1 MTDRA
6 KEEELTLTE
15 LEAVLPAA
23 FLTTDFDFAAFLI
36 AGNPDTG
43 KPYAKVEDIRPSER
57 SRGSQGR
64 DRRFEF
70 VMTATG
76 DLPEDETLHS
86 FEMQY
91 TNRLSRVEPLAFS
104 SARKQLRA
112 LLDKM
117 RREADQ
123 QNKRQR
129 RQT

>member
-1 MTDRA
+1 MTDTP
-6 KEEELTLTE
+6 KEEALTLTE
-15 LEAVLPAA
+15 LEAILPAA
-23 FLTTDFDFAAFLI
+23 FITTDFDFAAFLI

-43 KPYAKVEDIRPSER
+43 KSYAKVEDIRPSDR
-57 SRGSQGR
+57 SRNSQMR
-64 DRRFEF
+64 DRRYEF

-86 FEMQY
+86 FEMEY
-91 TNRLSRVEPLAFS
+91 TNRLARVEPLAFS

-123 QNKRQR
+123 RNNRQHR
-129 RQT
+129 RV